1 MNEPKKITVEQM
13 LARAFAIER
22 EAQARYADL
31 ADQMLV
37 HNNQELAELFGKLAE
52 IEGKH
57 ATKIKQRA
65 AGAELPYISPLAYR
79 WPGTEAPENVDISVA
94 HYLMTPHHALKMA
107 LAGEQRAVDYFE
119 DMAKVAAD
127 GDAKV
132 LAEEFVE
139 EEREHVALVK
149 AWLAKYPEP
158 PAGWDEDDDPPML
171 QE

>member
-1 MNEPKKITVEQM
+1 
-13 LARAFAIER
+13 
-22 EAQARYADL
+22 
-31 ADQMLV
+31 MLV
-37 HNNQELAELFGKLAE
+37 HNNQELAQLFGKLAE

-57 ATKIKQRA
+57 AAKIKQRA

-119 DMAKVAAD
+119 DLTKIAAD
-127 GDAKV
+127 SDAKA
-132 LAEEFVE
+132 LAAEFVE
-139 EEREHVALVK
+139 EEREHVELVK
-149 AWLAKYPEP
+149 AWLDKYPEP
-158 PAGWDEDDDPPML
+158 EPGWDEDLDPPML

>member
-1 MNEPKKITVEQM
+1 MSESKKVTVEQM
-13 LARAFAIER
+13 LARAYAIER
-22 EAQARYADL
+22 EAQSRYADL
-31 ADQMLV
+31 ADQMQV
-37 HNNQELAELFGKLAE
+37 HNNRELAELFGKLAE

-57 ATKIKQRA
+57 AAQIKQRA

-107 LAGEQRAVDYFE
+107 LKGEERAVAYFE
-119 DMAKVAAD
+119 DLAKIAAD
-127 GDAKV
+127 TDAAA

-139 EEREHVALVK
+139 EEREHVELVK

-158 PAGWDEDDDPPML
+158 ELGWDDDHDPPAI

>member
-1 MNEPKKITVEQM
+1 MTDSKKITVEQM
-13 LARAFAIER
+13 LARAYAIER
-22 EAQARYADL
+22 EAQSRYADL

-37 HNNQELAELFGKLAE
+37 HNNQELAALFGKLAE

-57 ATKIKQRA
+57 ATKIRQRA

-119 DMAKVAAD
+119 DLTKIAAD
-127 GDAKV
+127 SDAKA

-139 EEREHVALVK
+139 EEREHVELVK
-149 AWLAKYPEP
+149 AWLERYPEP
-158 PAGWDEDDDPPML
+158 PPGWDEDHDPPMI